1 MWEST
6 KLAVAELTGSSYL
19 TCLGNVASREQNS
32 FHRTHG
38 GQTGRPWAQ
47 EPAPRLHA
55 TGLRQGGAL
64 GARRLWLLLPFPG
77 QNTSVLKVTW
87 QATCQISFPK
97 T

>member
-38 GQTGRPWAQ
+38 GQTGRPWAAGACSPSPRDRAKAGRSSRGLPSLAT
-47 EPAPRLHA
+47 PA
-55 TGLRQGGAL
+55 
-64 GARRLWLLLPFPG
+64 FPG
-77 QNTSVLKVTW
+77 SEYLGPQSYL
-87 QATCQISFPK
+87 ASHLPD
-97 T
+97 